1 MLQLNKTTNINATI
15 RVCYKI
21 NGFLVASCNFNSAK
35 LNDLEIA
42 ALLSSEI
49 LGLGKQEH

>member
-15 RVCYKI
+15 CYKI
-21 NGFLVASCNFNSAK
+21 NRYILTSCNFNSAK
-35 LNDLEIA
+35 LKDQEIA